1 MRLALP
7 LVLIL
12 FVILLF
18 MFALTNDSRVDVTL
32 GGTTYRNVHLTIVV
46 LVSLVIGVVFTG
58 VLALIEGAST
68 RLTNRRLRR
77 RLEKLETET
86 QFLRTQKT
94 TRSGEEP
101 DAIEAKKTP
110 ALKPVEAEER
120 WQQGKL
126 PSAPV
131 YDPSGGPEQDG
142 G

>member
-7 LVLIL
+7 LLLIL
-12 FVILLF
+12 FVVFLF
-18 MFALTNDSRVDVTL
+18 MFALTNDARVDVAL

-46 LVSLVIGVVFTG
+46 LVSLVVGVVFTG

-86 QFLRTQKT
+86 QFLRTQQPSKP
-94 TRSGEEP
+94 RIEP
-101 DAIEAKKTP
+101 DAIEESANSLQ
-110 ALKPVEAEER
+110 AVEADER
-120 WQQGKL
+120 WRRGNL

-131 YDPSGGPEQDG
+131 YDPESPTE
-142 G
+142 

>member
-7 LVLIL
+7 LLLIL
-12 FVILLF
+12 FVIVLF
-18 MFALTNDSRVDVTL
+18 MFALTNDARVDVTL
-32 GGTTYRNVHLTIVV
+32 GGTTYRSVHLTIVV

-77 RLEKLETET
+77 RLEKLETER
-86 QFLRTQKT
+86 QFLRTQQTAKS
-94 TRSGEEP
+94 RNEP
-101 DAIEAKKTP
+101 DAIDAEKTA

-120 WQQGKL
+120 WRQGKL

-131 YDPSGGPEQDG
+131 YDPAAPPEPE
-142 G
+142 